1 MRLDPQPHP
10 ATNDQTATRRDPG
23 RLPILHV
30 IALVAASLLAG
41 PLVGVAG
48 AQPPESTERAVNATR
63 HLVGLSAACGFR
75 VDIHFEGTITV
86 RLFLN
91 NSGLVVREQDRSNVT
106 GSFSASTG
114 KSFSYRVASERY
126 DYEGGARIGSA
137 AVLTISGADFKV
149 PGNRE
154 QAGQLRFSGT
164 VVGFDGD
171 IPLVELDDLIKSTP
185 TTPTPTEAICEA
197 LR

>member
-1 MRLDPQPHP
+1 
-10 ATNDQTATRRDPG
+10 
-23 RLPILHV
+23 
-30 IALVAASLLAG
+30 LLAG
-41 PLVGVAG
+41 PFVGVAG

-63 HLVGLSAACGFR
+63 HLVGLSAACGFA
-75 VDIHFEGTITV
+75 VDLHFEGTITI
-86 RLFLN
+86 RLFFN
-91 NSGLVVREQDRSNVT
+91 NAGLVVREQDRTTVT
-106 GSFSASTG
+106 GSLSASTG
-114 KSFSYRVASERY
+114 KSFSYRVASEKY
-126 DYEGGARIGSA
+126 DYEGGARLGSA

-154 QAGQLRFSGT
+154 EAGQVKFSGT

-185 TTPTPTEAICEA
+185 ISSTPTEAICEA